1 LTVRLLVPGDWDGVN
16 AVFILRPV
24 PGDNVNERLLS
35 ERGPWSGGDHGI
47 IQFLSQ
53 RKTRCYSPEPS
64 QRVRIKPLYSPHL
77 CDYDGGNH
85 LNRVYVIGHR
95 QPDTD
100 SIGSVIGY
108 AALLNRREP
117 GKYIPAYSGDL
128 NAETRYALSW
138 FGLEAP
144 QPVTSVEP
152 CVSDIPF
159 FYTQRAG
166 ADMPTI
172 DVAAMMDEYEVRNI
186 PITNADGRFLGIVS
200 EYGLAKA
207 YVTPRR
213 EAQLSIGPIPL
224 STLARILDAEVCNR
238 GEDELCGKVAIVID
252 ALHVA
257 LSRLTRDDIAVVGD
271 NEPVQLALISS
282 GIAALVI
289 AEDAPVG
296 TRTLE
301 AAREK
306 EVSILAS
313 PLDAFSVGRMMHLSL
328 PAGQVLATDVPVLLP
343 EDPLS
348 YAKKLV
354 TDSKYRTGCVVDRD
368 GNLLG
373 MISRNTFL
381 EEIQKQV
388 ILLDHNEYAQAVDG
402 IESAEIL
409 EVIDHHRLGAIS
421 TLKPVRFQNEPV
433 GSTSTIIARKW
444 KEAAI
449 EPDRPVAGI
458 LLAGILSDT
467 LVLKMST
474 TTPFDEEAV
483 TWLAEITG
491 LDPIAFGTELIQ
503 KGMDLEHT
511 PLSVILSR
519 DTKDYSLFGTEVTIS
534 QVMMTSDDYLKG
546 RTGEIVAGLGR
557 LRKEGGVHLFLALF
571 TNVIGNRSHLFA
583 AGDAAVLS
591 ALGYADQPVVLEG
604 VMSRKKDFLPVFGQK
619 LRNL

>member
-1 LTVRLLVPGDWDGVN
+1 M
-16 AVFILRPV
+16 
-24 PGDNVNERLLS
+24 
-35 ERGPWSGGDHGI
+35 
-47 IQFLSQ
+47 QQ
-53 RKTRCYSPEPS
+53 
-64 QRVRIKPLYSPHL
+64 
-77 CDYDGGNH
+77 
-85 LNRVYVIGHR
+85 VYVIGHR

-108 AALLNRREP
+108 AALLNRRDP

-128 NAETRYALSW
+128 NAETRYALSF

-159 FYTQRAG
+159 FYTQRA
-166 ADMPTI
+166 ASDMPTI

-186 PITNADGRFLGIVS
+186 PVTDAGGRFLGIVS

-224 STLARILDAEVCNR
+224 ATLARILDAEICN
-238 GEDELCGKVAIVID
+238 GGQDEICGKVVIVID

-257 LSRLTRDDIAVVGD
+257 LSRLTCEDIAVVGD

-289 AEDAPVG
+289 AEGAPVG
-296 TRTLE
+296 TRTLD

-306 EVSILAS
+306 GVSILAS

-328 PAGQVLATDVPVLLP
+328 PAGQVLATDVPVLRP
-343 EDPLS
+343 GDPLA

-354 TDSKYRTGCVVDRD
+354 TDSKYRTGCVVDRE
-368 GNLLG
+368 GKLIG

-402 IESAEIL
+402 IETAEIL

-433 GSTSTIIARKW
+433 GSTSTIITRKW
-444 KEAAI
+444 MEARI
-449 EPDRPVAGI
+449 EPDPPVAGM

-474 TTPFDEEAV
+474 TTPLDKTSV
-483 TWLAEITG
+483 DYLAGITG
-491 LDPIAFGTELIQ
+491 LDPIAFGTELIGR
-503 KGMDLEHT
+503 GMDLEHT
-511 PLSVILSR
+511 PLPVILSR
-519 DTKDYSLFGTEVTIS
+519 DTKEYSLFGTEVTIS
-534 QVMMTSDDYLKG
+534 QVMIASGEILEG
-546 RTGEIVAGLGR
+546 RTGEI
-557 LRKEGGVHLFLALF
+557 
-571 TNVIGNRSHLFA
+571 
-583 AGDAAVLS
+583 
-591 ALGYADQPVVLEG
+591 
-604 VMSRKKDFLPVFGQK
+604 
-619 LRNL
+619 

>member
-1 LTVRLLVPGDWDGVN
+1 M
-16 AVFILRPV
+16 
-24 PGDNVNERLLS
+24 
-35 ERGPWSGGDHGI
+35 
-47 IQFLSQ
+47 QQ
-53 RKTRCYSPEPS
+53 
-64 QRVRIKPLYSPHL
+64 
-77 CDYDGGNH
+77 
-85 LNRVYVIGHR
+85 VYVIGHD

-117 GKYIPAYSGDL
+117 GKYIPACSGDL
-128 NAETRYALSW
+128 NVETRYALSF

-144 QPVTSVEP
+144 RQITSVEP

-159 FYTQRAG
+159 LYTQRAA

-186 PITNADGRFLGIVS
+186 PVTDPGGRLLGIVS

-213 EAQLSIGPIPL
+213 ETHLSIGPIPL

-238 GEDELCGKVAIVID
+238 GRDELCGKVVIVID

-257 LSRLTRDDIAVVGD
+257 LSRLTREDIAVVGD

-289 AEDAPVG
+289 AEGAPVG

-301 AAREK
+301 AARENG
-306 EVSILAS
+306 VAILAS

-328 PAGQVLATDVPVLLP
+328 PAGQVLATDFPVLRP
-343 EDPLS
+343 EDPLA

-368 GNLLG
+368 GKLLG

-444 KEAAI
+444 MEAGL
-449 EPDRPVAGI
+449 EPDSQVAGI

-467 LVLKMST
+467 LVLRMST
-474 TTPFDEEAV
+474 TTPVDRTSV
-483 TWLAEITG
+483 DYLAGITG
-491 LDPIAFGTELIQ
+491 LDPVAFGTELIE
-503 KGMDLEHT
+503 KGMDIEHT
-511 PLSVILSR
+511 PLTIILSR

-534 QVMMTSDDYLKG
+534 QVMMTSGGFLEG
-546 RTGEIVAGLGR
+546 RTGEITAALER
-557 LRKEGGVHLFLALF
+557 LRKEGGVQIFLALF
-571 TNVIGNRSHLFA
+571 TDVIGNRSHLFA
-583 AGDAAVLS
+583 AGDPAVLS

-619 LRNL
+619 LRNM